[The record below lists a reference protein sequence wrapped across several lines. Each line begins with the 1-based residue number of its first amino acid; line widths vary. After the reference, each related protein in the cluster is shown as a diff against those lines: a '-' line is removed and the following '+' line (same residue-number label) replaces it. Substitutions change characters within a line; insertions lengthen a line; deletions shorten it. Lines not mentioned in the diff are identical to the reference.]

1 MLSAEVKAGGVCVC
15 WGGYFSS
22 KVMGV
27 LVVPFRGLILWIGT
41 A

>member
-1 MLSAEVKAGGVCVC
+1 MCVG
-15 WGGYFSS
+15 GGYFSS

-27 LVVPFRGLILWIGT
+27 LIVPFRGLILWIGT